1 MQRMAFT
8 VLFCW
13 LGWASSSFAQEPMAA
28 IEISADEASEGCLET
43 EDLALRIAARLGR
56 DPFALDPEAA
66 SIRLRLD
73 VRRVGEESVVRLEM
87 LDHEGR
93 SLGNRDWRRAEC
105 DSSLRA
111 AVALT
116 LAMLVRDPPVPVAEP
131 EDVTPIPSEAPSPI
145 EEHSS
150 PPAESTGAIE
160 PAPEEPAEPKTPIRF
175 EFLAFALA
183 AFESAPSVVP
193 GLGLDAGLRIGDVF
207 SIGLEGR
214 FDIPF
219 ARDAEGGRI
228 EASIAMGALYA
239 CARYVYV
246 GGCIIGG
253 AGALRA
259 TGYEYTGARTAS
271 TLYATFGARLFGEFL
286 LDPVFL
292 HLRFDVL
299 PALARTSLQL
309 SGETVWSLPAVAFT
323 LGAGAGVIF

>member
-1 MQRMAFT
+1 MRLLAFM
-8 VLFCW
+8 VLFFW
-13 LGWASSSFAQEPMAA
+13 LAWARSSFAQEPMAS
-28 IEISADEASEGCLET
+28 IEITADEASTDCLET

-56 DPFALDPEAA
+56 DPFTLDPQAA
-66 SIRLRLD
+66 GLRLRLD
-73 VRRVGEESVVRLEM
+73 IRRIADETVVRLEV
-87 LDHEGR
+87 LDREGR
-93 SLGNRDWRRAEC
+93 ALGNRDWRREEC

-116 LAMLVRDPPVPVAEP
+116 LAMLVRDPPVPAADQPIDETPPPPPPAEP
-131 EDVTPIPSEAPSPI
+131 PP
-145 EEHSS
+145 S
-150 PPAESTGAIE
+150 PPAELAATA
-160 PAPEEPAEPKTPIRF
+160 PLPEEPAEPSVRIRF
-175 EFLAFALA
+175 ELLAFALA
-183 AFESAPSVVP
+183 AFESAPSAVP
-193 GLGLDAGLRIGDVF
+193 SLGIDAGLRIGDVV

-219 ARDAEGGRI
+219 ARDVEGGRI

-259 TGYEYTGARTAS
+259 TGYEFAGARTAS
-271 TLYATFGARLFGEFL
+271 TLYATVGARLFGELL
-286 LDPVFL
+286 LDPVLL
-292 HLRFDVL
+292 HIRFDVL

-323 LGAGAGVIF
+323 VGAGAGVIF